1 MWNLNPDLDIWAV
14 YFMGAYGLGM
24 MAWWATHSEQR
35 AQRMLWVALI
45 AALTLAALGM
55 EWRDRIA
62 LAGGS
67 ALLLAIGGNVHWRE
81 AVRTWQLPTP
91 GVDGPALVLHL
102 LDPLPHVFAGECR
115 SPHPL
120 ADSMA
125 ANSLGMV
132 AAVLLSI
139 SAGAVLYE
147 WTERST
153 ATWQRLRHW
162 HVGVLSTG
170 LMATLLQWM

>member
-1 MWNLNPDLDIWAV
+1 
-14 YFMGAYGLGM
+14 MGQRSYSIFLIHFPMCLLVSAEVH
-24 MAWWATHSEQR
+24 THS
-35 AQRMLWVALI
+35 
-45 AALTLAALGM
+45 
-55 EWRDRIA
+55 
-62 LAGGS
+62 
-67 ALLLAIGGNVHWRE
+67 
-81 AVRTWQLPTP
+81 P
-91 GVDGPALVLHL
+91 
-102 LDPLPHVFAGECR
+102 
-115 SPHPL
+115 
-120 ADSMA
+120 DSMA